1 MINQPDDWVTEELI
15 LRLKNKDKNAFE
27 ELLHHF
33 GPRLLNFG
41 MKMCRQKEDALDI
54 FQDTLEKAFSSLSQ
68 LKEPQA
74 IKTWLFRVAANAC
87 LMKRRKLKSAAEEI
101 PLEDLVP
108 EKESL
113 EKEASWD
120 KFPEKAM
127 ENKELREKLKE
138 AILSLPEIYRQ
149 VLLLRD
155 MEGFSTEETA
165 EILGLSKDV
174 VKMRLLRARAK
185 IREEMA
191 GFFRGS

>member
-1 MINQPDDWVTEELI
+1 MGTEQTNWATEEFV
-15 LRLKNKDKNAFE
+15 LRLKNKDKKAFE

-33 GPRLLNFG
+33 GPHLLNFG

-54 FQDTLEKAFSSLSQ
+54 FQDTLEKAYSSLSQ

-87 LMKRRKLKSAAEEI
+87 LMKRRKPLNAAEEV
-101 PLEDLVP
+101 PLELIEPDRDALEHETSWNALP
-108 EKESL
+108 EKV
-113 EKEASWD
+113 
-120 KFPEKAM
+120 M
-127 ENKELREKLKE
+127 ENSELREKLKN
-138 AILSLPEIYRQ
+138 AVLSLPENYRS

-165 EILGLSKDV
+165 EIMGLSKDV

-185 IREEMA
+185 VREALA
-191 GFFRGS
+191 GFFH